1 MRKVLI
7 LLIISLSWLNVQAQ
21 DKKPANIAGDWTLT
35 MTTPRGER
43 ASELTITQEGVEA
56 VGETEDE
63 EFEISID
70 GDEVSWE
77 QTMST
82 PMGEIEVKFV
92 GTVDGNDMEGT
103 MTMSGGPMDGQE
115 IEWTATRKEKNSPA
129 R

>member
-1 MRKVLI
+1 M
-7 LLIISLSWLNVQAQ
+7 AQ
-21 DKKPANIAGDWTLT
+21 DKKPAQIAGEWELT

-43 ASELTITQEGVEA
+43 SSELTITQEGAEA
-56 VGETEDE
+56 LGETEDE

-70 GDEVSWE
+70 GNEVSWE
-77 QTMST
+77 QTLST

-115 IEWTATRKEKNSPA
+115 I
-129 R
+129 